1 MYEINLV
8 PDVKAELLHK
18 QKLRNLVILICIAAG
33 IACVVVVVILAGI
46 VATQAITIAAQDHE
60 IKCRSDG
67 DTNCNGTDTPVNK
80 FDNLET
86 LLTMKSQMQDISTLN
101 GTQLNLSRIFSMFDV
116 ILPDSQQSG
125 TVNVSMLDADFE
137 TMTFTINANSKNS
150 IGFTA
155 REAFAKGLKY
165 AYYDYGTYK
174 REEDG
179 VFVDIPSYCIR
190 EEVENGILYGVYL
203 KGKAGCEAPLIT
215 KSDEVPKISTI
226 KEIRIR
232 RTYKDEK
239 DFDNYRQGTDSLA
252 KKGEKTAAGSY
263 YFESHCIKYKD
274 GEFSEEETLQE
285 CALLDGDVVLE
296 AGSYGRSD
304 GNQMVLTFTANF
316 VLSREAFLAQNKHM
330 IFVGPTKRNVTDS
343 YEPVRD
349 IFSEE
354 VTVVEEAKNGK

>member
-33 IACVVVVVILAGI
+33 VACVVVVVILAGI

-60 IKCRSDG
+60 IKCRSEG
-67 DTNCNGTDTPVNK
+67 DNNCKDTDTPVNK
-80 FDNLET
+80 FENLET
-86 LLTMKSQMQDISTLN
+86 LLTMKSQMFDINALN
-101 GTQLNLSRIFSMFDV
+101 NAQLNLSRIFSMFDV
-116 ILPDSQQSG
+116 ILPDSAQSG

-165 AYYDYGTYK
+165 AYFDYGSYK
-174 REEDG
+174 REKDG
-179 VFVDIPSYCIR
+179 TYVDIPAYCIT
-190 EEVENGILYGVYL
+190 EVQENGILYGVYA
-203 KGKAGCEAPLIT
+203 KGKPGCEAPLIT
-215 KSDEVPKISTI
+215 KSNEIPKVTKIDYV
-226 KEIRIR
+226 KIR
-232 RTYKDEK
+232 RTYKNEK
-239 DFDNYRQGTDSLA
+239 DLDNYIQGKDTLA

-263 YFESHCIKYKD
+263 YFESQCIKYTD
-274 GEFSEEETLQE
+274 GEFSEESTLEE
-285 CALLDGDVVLE
+285 CALLDGEVALE

-316 VLSREAFLAQNKHM
+316 VLNRKAFLAQNKHM

-354 VTVVEEAKNGK
+354 VTVSEEK

>member
-33 IACVVVVVILAGI
+33 VACVVVVIILAGI
-46 VATQAITIAAQDHE
+46 VATEAITLAQLDHE
-60 IKCRSDG
+60 IKCRSEG
-67 DTNCNGTDTPVNK
+67 DTNCTNTDTPVNK

-86 LLTMKSQMQDISTLN
+86 LLTMKSQMYDLN
-101 GTQLNLSRIFSMFDV
+101 ALNDAQMNLSRIFSMFDT
-116 ILPDSQQSG
+116 ILPDSPQSG

-137 TMTFTINANSKNS
+137 SMQFTINANSKNS

-165 AYYDYGTYK
+165 AYFDYGTYK
-174 REEDG
+174 REDG
-179 VFVDIPSYCIR
+179 GTYVDIPSYCIT
-190 EEVENGILYGVYL
+190 EHEENGILYGVYA
-203 KGKAGCEAPLIT
+203 KGKAGCEAPLVT
-215 KSDEVPKISTI
+215 KSTELPKVTNVEYV
-226 KEIRIR
+226 KIR

-239 DFDNYRQGTDSLA
+239 DLDNYINGKDSLA
-252 KKGEKTAAGSY
+252 KKGEKSAAGSY
-263 YFESHCIKYKD
+263 YFESQCIKYLD
-274 GEFSEEETLQE
+274 GEFSEEKTLE
-285 CALLDGDVVLE
+285 DCALLDGDVELE

-304 GNQMVLTFTANF
+304 GNQMVLTFTASFTLN
-316 VLSREAFLAQNKHM
+316 RKAFLAQNKHM

-354 VTVVEEAKNGK
+354 VTIVEESK